1 LCTTLSY
8 WNKSWTGIITI
19 HGKDQVFGLSFVELI
34 FKKKSVNDMGIKL
47 YKNLPNNLKDL
58 NNAELSRRKLKVFI
72 TAYILFYRGIP

>member
-1 LCTTLSY
+1 
-8 WNKSWTGIITI
+8 
-19 HGKDQVFGLSFVELI
+19 
-34 FKKKSVNDMGIKL
+34 MGIKL